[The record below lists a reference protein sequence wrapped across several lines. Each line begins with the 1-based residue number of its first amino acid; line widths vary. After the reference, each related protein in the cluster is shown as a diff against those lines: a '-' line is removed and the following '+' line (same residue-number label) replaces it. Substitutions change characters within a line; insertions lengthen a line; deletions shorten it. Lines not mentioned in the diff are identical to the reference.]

1 MKTDFETIKI
11 DIKGRVALVSLN
23 RPDSLNAL
31 NSQVMA
37 EIVEAFE
44 GIDANPEIAVSV
56 LTGEGRLCCRGRY

>member
-37 EIVEAFE
+37 EIVEAF
-44 GIDANPEIAVSV
+44 
-56 LTGEGRLCCRGRY
+56 